1 MGGYGE
7 DQPVLRVFLCADQ
20 GQLPRA
26 ARERPAISS
35 KRVIRSRKEKTCS
48 VIRSTSV
55 RQGCL
60 EPQEE
65 ALFIKA

>member
-26 ARERPAISS
+26 ARERPTISS
-35 KRVIRSRKEKTCS
+35 KRVIRSRKRKPRS
-48 VIRSTSV
+48 VNRSNSV

-65 ALFIKA
+65 AL

>member
-7 DQPVLRVFLCADQ
+7 DQPVLRIFLCANQ

-26 ARERPAISS
+26 ARERPTISS
-35 KRVIRSRKEKTCS
+35 KRVIRSRKRKPRS
-48 VIRSTSV
+48 VNRSNSV
-55 RQGCL
+55 KQGCL

-65 ALFIKA
+65 AL

>member
-7 DQPVLRVFLCADQ
+7 DQPVLRVFLCANQ

-26 ARERPAISS
+26 ARERPTISS
-35 KRVIRSRKEKTCS
+35 KRVIRSRRGKPCS
-48 VIRSTSV
+48 VIRSNSV

-60 EPQEE
+60 EPQEN
-65 ALFIKA
+65 AL

>member
-7 DQPVLRVFLCADQ
+7 NQPVLCVFLCADQ

-26 ARERPAISS
+26 ARERPTISS
-35 KRVIRSRKEKTCS
+35 KRVIRSRKGKPCS

-55 RQGCL
+55 RRGSL

>member
-7 DQPVLRVFLCADQ
+7 DQPVLCVFYARIRGSCPEPRV
-20 GQLPRA
+20 
-26 ARERPAISS
+26 ERPTISS
-35 KRVIRSRKEKTCS
+35 KRVIRSRKGKPCS

-55 RQGCL
+55 RRGSL